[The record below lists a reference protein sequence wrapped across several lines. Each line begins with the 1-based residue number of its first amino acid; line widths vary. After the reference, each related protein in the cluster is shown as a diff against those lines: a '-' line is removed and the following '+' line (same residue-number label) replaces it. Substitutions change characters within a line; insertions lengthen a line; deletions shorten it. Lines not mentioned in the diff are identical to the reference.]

1 MKWFNNLPLQV
12 KLTAGFVAVVAVMAV
27 GVAFLV
33 FAVDG
38 ATSSTRAVYQNQ
50 MLPYEQLSNAES
62 QLLASTAAAN
72 DALAELD
79 PTKAAAAATASNDA
93 LKSSLAQLDTFKAT
107 LDVPANVDLAAKIEK
122 EMADLQAS
130 RADVFAIQQRAGTA
144 AAVNASTEGS
154 NGHTASTAIVSAIGT
169 DLNTLQAAKIGQAE
183 ESYQAAKSSAA
194 RSRLQALIVCAAAA
208 LFGLALGFHISRTIK
223 KSVLVVQSKLS
234 SMQENE
240 LTALEAG
247 IRAIELGDLTVE
259 AQATTPTID
268 RYNHDELG
276 QMSADINRMLARL
289 SDTIVSYN
297 AMRGGLGEIVNGVRT
312 NAASILCAADQLRE
326 SSEQM
331 AVATG
336 QIATAIN
343 EVTGSAVALSGLS
356 QESAREI
363 EQVAAGSQQLAA
375 AAGENSISALESRA
389 EASRMHEQ
397 IAAVATASE
406 EVARSADHSRD
417 AARTGQRAVQQAVT
431 SMQNI
436 ATAVERASH
445 TVDQL
450 GAYGQ
455 QIGDIVKAIDEIA
468 AQTNLLALNAAIEA
482 ARAGDQGRGFAVVAD
497 NVRQLAE
504 RSSQST
510 REIAALIGKVRSG
523 TEDAV
528 AAMAVGVRDVE
539 AGRDIT
545 TQAGDALESI
555 IATVQDS
562 AVQMQKIAGDVQ
574 GLSGGAQR
582 IVAAAEAIAASATES
597 AQGAGAM
604 ARGTTR
610 VTDAIVQVSAT
621 SEQTSASAEEV
632 SASTEELSAQS
643 QELAATAAQMRG
655 LAEQLNSATARFK
668 LA

>member
-33 FAVDG
+33 VALDG
-38 ATSSTRAVYQNQ
+38 ATSSTRNVYQQQ

-62 QLLASTAAAN
+62 QLLASSAAAN

-79 PTKAAAAATASNDA
+79 PTKAAAAATASNAA

-107 LDVPANVDLAAKIEK
+107 LNVQANVDLAAKIEK

-130 RADVFAIQQRAGTA
+130 RADVFAIQQRAGMQ
-144 AAVNASTEGS
+144 AAVTASTEGS
-154 NGHTASTAIVSAIGT
+154 NGHTASTAIVSAIGA
-169 DLNTLQAAKIGQAE
+169 DLNTLQAAKISQAA
-183 ESYQAAKSSAA
+183 ESYQAAESSASS
-194 RSRLQALIVCAAAA
+194 SRLQALIVCAVAA

-223 KSVLVVQSKLS
+223 KSVSIVQSKLS
-234 SMQENE
+234 SMQANE

-259 AQATTPTID
+259 ANAATPPIE
-268 RYNHDELG
+268 RYNNDELG
-276 QMSADINRMLARL
+276 QMSADINRMLGRL

-297 AMRGGLGEIVNGVRT
+297 AMRGGLGEIVDGVRT

-331 AVATG
+331 ALATG

-343 EVTGSAVALSGLS
+343 EVSGSAVALSGLS

-375 AAGENSISALESRA
+375 AAGENSISALESRS

-397 IAAVATASE
+397 IAAVASASE

-417 AARTGQRAVQQAVT
+417 AAQTGQRAVQQAVA

-436 ATAVERASH
+436 ATAVERASR

-510 REIAALIGKVRSG
+510 KEIATLIGKVRSG

-539 AGRDIT
+539 AGREIT
-545 TQAGDALESI
+545 SQAGDALESI
-555 IATVQDS
+555 IATVSDS
-562 AVQMQKIAGDVQ
+562 AVQMQRIAGDVQ

-582 IVAAAEAIAASATES
+582 IVAAAEAVAASATES
-597 AQGAGAM
+597 AQ
-604 ARGTTR
+604 GTTR

-621 SEQTSASAEEV
+621 SEETSASAEEV

-643 QELAATAAQMRG
+643 QELAATASQMRG